1 MQCRVF
7 KDVPMYVLLAV
18 LTACLSVRGSC
29 NDAAIAEALAK
40 PDKVVKASWFG
51 YKAAEATKALQAAIN
66 SGAKKVIIDNAGE
79 WIVEPI
85 ILISDQVI
93 EVEKG
98 VVITAKRGA
107 FKGTSDSLFNLIG
120 IRNVVIDGNG
130 ALLRMWKSDYFSP
143 EYKRGEWRTGI
154 NILSCSNITVG
165 GLTVKNS
172 GGDGIYLGNA
182 GGAQPYC
189 KDIVIRNV
197 ICDGN
202 ARQGI
207 SVISAENLLIENCTL
222 INTLGTP
229 PEAGID
235 FEPNFPHERLANIVM
250 RNCIAENNKGGG
262 YIVYFGNFNETTTNV
277 SITYDNCSAK
287 NNAFGGFMYNFWQ
300 GFEDFPGR
308 TKIRMLNCR
317 AEVRGSNETYNT
329 DNYVTGITADLQKFK
344 KRQKSDI
351 ISRTKPFSGDGKTY
365 VPFKSSSSP
374 VKAPPAKAPTPQLRE
389 KFRCLLYARQGETA
403 TFNVTFNKIGEADM
417 TLALDITSPSGNK
430 IAVDPAPLD
439 QKKEY
444 QFAAAETG
452 VYTITGLPGL
462 CTAQLSSKTHC
473 LSFAVD
479 TPLNI
484 FQSTVSLYFL
494 VPKGVK
500 DFYAKVWGS
509 GGEKVKATLIDPQGA
524 MVNKQDNIPEY
535 AFKLAAS
542 RKNAWKDEVWAIKF
556 EKPSD
561 GSIIEDYSF
570 SLYGVP
576 PVVASSK
583 DLLLVPQ
590 Q

>member
-1 MQCRVF
+1 M
-7 KDVPMYVLLAV
+7 LA
-18 LTACLSVRGSC
+18 AYSSAGEAR
-29 NDAAIAEALAK
+29 NDAAIAAALAK
-40 PDKVVKASWFG
+40 PDKVVRASWFG
-51 YKAAEATKALQAAIN
+51 YETAEATQALQEAIN
-66 SGAKKVIIDNAGE
+66 SGAQKVIIDNVGE

-85 ILISDQVI
+85 MLTSDQVI
-93 EVEKG
+93 EIEQG

-107 FKGTSDSLFNLIG
+107 FKGTSDSLFNLDG
-120 IRNVVIDGNG
+120 ISNVVINGNG

-143 EYKRGEWRTGI
+143 EYKKGEWRTGI
-154 NILSCSNITVG
+154 TIASGSNITVD
-165 GLTVKNS
+165 GLTIKDS

-197 ICDGN
+197 VCDGN

-222 INTLGTP
+222 INTIGTP

-235 FEPNFPHERLANIVM
+235 FEPNLPQERLANIVV
-250 RNCIAENNKGGG
+250 RNCVAQNNKGGG
-262 YIVYFGNFNETTTNV
+262 YIVYFSNFNETTTNV

-287 NNAFGGFMYNFWQ
+287 DNAFGGFMYNFWQ

-308 TKIRMLNCR
+308 TRIRMLNCR
-317 AEVRGSNETYNT
+317 AETRGSNETYNT
-329 DNYVTGITADLQKFK
+329 DDYVAGITAGLLKFRN
-344 KRQKSDI
+344 RQKNDVI
-351 ISRTKPFSGDGKTY
+351 ARTKPFSGDGKTY
-365 VPFKSSSSP
+365 VPFKPSNSP
-374 VKAPPAKAPTPQLRE
+374 AKAPPAKTPAPQLRE

-403 TFNVTFNKIGEADM
+403 TFNIAFNKIGETDI

-430 IAVDPAPLD
+430 IAVEPAPPGRKQD
-439 QKKEY
+439 Y
-444 QFAAAETG
+444 QFSAAETG

-479 TPLNI
+479 APLNI
-484 FQSTVSLYFL
+484 FQSTLSLYFL
-494 VPKGVK
+494 VPAGVK
-500 DFYAKVWGS
+500 DFYAKIRGS
-509 GGEKVKATLIDPQGA
+509 GEEKVKATIIDPQGA
-524 MVNKQDNIPEY
+524 MVNKQDNIAEY

-561 GSIIEDYSF
+561 GSTIEDYSF

-576 PVVASSK
+576 PVVAASK
-583 DLLLVPQ
+583 ASLLVPQ

>member
-1 MQCRVF
+1 
-7 KDVPMYVLLAV
+7 MYVLLVMLAAYSSAGEARNAV
-18 LTACLSVRGSC
+18 
-29 NDAAIAEALAK
+29 AIATALAK

-51 YKAAEATKALQAAIN
+51 YKAAEATEALQAAIN
-66 SGAKKVIIDNAGE
+66 SGAKKVVIDNAGE

-85 ILISDQVI
+85 MLASDQAI
-93 EVEKG
+93 EIEQG

-120 IRNVVIDGNG
+120 ISNVVIDGNG

-143 EYKRGEWRTGI
+143 EYKKGEWRTGI
-154 NILSCSNITVG
+154 TIASGSNITVDG
-165 GLTVKNS
+165 ITIKDS

-197 ICDGN
+197 VCDGN

-235 FEPNFPHERLANIVM
+235 FEPNFPHERLANIVV
-250 RNCIAENNKGGG
+250 RNCVAENNKGGG
-262 YIVYFGNFNETTTNV
+262 YIVYFDNFNETTTNV

-329 DNYVTGITADLQKFK
+329 DDYVAGITAGVLKFK
-344 KRQKSDI
+344 QRQKSDI

-365 VPFKSSSSP
+365 VPFKSLTSP

-389 KFRCLLYARQGETA
+389 KLRCLLYARQGETA

-430 IAVDPAPLD
+430 IAVEPAPLG

-444 QFAAAETG
+444 QFAATETG
-452 VYTITGLPGL
+452 VYTITGLAGL
-462 CTAQLSSKTHC
+462 CTAQLSSQTHC
-473 LSFAVD
+473 LSIAVD

-484 FQSTVSLYFL
+484 FTSTVSLYFL
-494 VPKGVK
+494 VPAGVK

-509 GGEKVKATLIDPQGA
+509 VGEKVNAALIDPQGA
-524 MVNKQDNIPEY
+524 MVNKQDNIAEY

-561 GSIIEDYSF
+561 GSIIEDYYL

-576 PVVASSK
+576 PVVAASK
-583 DLLLVPQ
+583 AALLVPQ